1 MSTKG
6 CNCGAV
12 YDRRDSAHAGN
23 HFFCEVCHVRDA
35 LLRFTFFGVALL
47 AAVLVGFTIL

>member
-1 MSTKG
+1 MSTKA

-12 YDRRDSAHAGN
+12 YDRRDSVPASG
-23 HFFCEVCHVRDA
+23 HFACEVCHLRDA
-35 LLRFTFFGVALL
+35 LLRFTFFGIALL